1 MSSGIWTS
9 KASAQEQAQQRREQ
23 IRLEKRLYRDLRWA
37 AEHSSLESSDWCDL
51 LSLHKQYGKE
61 GYIQLEQE
69 LIPFWE
75 ACQRK
80 QRALARAANHPKT
93 VKATEVMAK
102 FSTESTGAKSKT
114 S

>member
-1 MSSGIWTS
+1 MSSGVWTS
-9 KASAQEQAQQRREQ
+9 KATTRDHTHQQREQ

-80 QRALARAANHPKT
+80 QRALIRAANHPKT
-93 VKATEVMAK
+93 LTAAEVLAK
-102 FSTESTGAKSKT
+102 FSTESTGVINKT